1 MKTTFN
7 LTAALAP
14 AVAIKNAVFR
24 ASRPPAFT
32 AGGAGRRLFLKL
44 LGGGVLG
51 STAIAAGIDGVNAQ
65 DALEAGDAF
74 EPLWDSARVLIGNS
88 PADQNPSSVITC
100 PLFFDNGDFANAFH
114 SLDLSLLRTTEK
126 VIGTVTHRN
135 DTIEPDFGPSVAATV
150 AQGTD
155 GIPYLLVAGEGK
167 VTAGTGYFRGITKAI
182 VRCKYKATVDRQGD
196 ILLIACV
203 DCVLI
208 LVRNE
213 A

>member
-14 AVAIKNAVFR
+14 VLAIKNAVSR
-24 ASRPPAFT
+24 ASRPPAFA
-32 AGGAGRRLFLKL
+32 AGGSGRRLFLKL

-65 DALEAGDAF
+65 IALEAGDAF

-88 PADQNPSSVITC
+88 PADQNPSSVISC

-114 SLDLSLLRTTEK
+114 TLDLSLLRTMGI
-126 VIGTVTHRN
+126 VIGKAIHGN
-135 DTIEPDFGPSVAATV
+135 DTIEPDFGPSIATAV
-150 AQGTD
+150 TKGTD
-155 GIPYLLVAGEGK
+155 GIQYLLVAGEGK
-167 VTAGTGYFRGITKAI
+167 VTAGTGYFRGVTNAI
-182 VRCKYKATVDRQGD
+182 VRCKYKMTMNGMGD

-213 A
+213 